1 MTFQRIRSLD
11 SNLGLSD
18 LDAHTLPTQDT
29 TSWGSSTILFFCVCG
44 SHINFRWGR
53 DGTILWY
60 LKVSYLTVG
69 SVEWGVG
76 ESASWLGRALSSF

>member
-29 TSWGSSTILFFCVCG
+29 TSWGSSTILFFVCVVPILILDGGGMVQFCG
-44 SHINFRWGR
+44 I
-53 DGTILWY
+53 
-60 LKVSYLTVG
+60 
-69 SVEWGVG
+69 
-76 ESASWLGRALSSF
+76 

>member
-1 MTFQRIRSLD
+1 MTFQRIHSLD

-29 TSWGSSTILFFCVCG
+29 ASWGSSTILLCVCVCVCG

-60 LKVSYLTVG
+60 LKNFLPHSWQCRVG
-69 SVEWGVG
+69 S
-76 ESASWLGRALSSF
+76 GRVCLLAG

>member
-29 TSWGSSTILFFCVCG
+29 TSWESSTILFFCVCG

-60 LKVSYLTVG
+60 LKNFLPHSWQCRVG
-69 SVEWGVG
+69 S
-76 ESASWLGRALSSF
+76 GRVCLLAG